1 MLMTSIDITSNQRE
15 HGKIHGSH
23 HGSKSCE
30 ICSLVASIKWLQ
42 SLTQW
47 YFMHSP
53 PHRRS
58 LSSEPLIITIR
69 KGTVFQQKSWTHRC
83 GAKIGWYGLL
93 ILLIWAGSEEMRYL
107 ALPDAHC
114 TSEVGLADRAGLHGG
129 IAAREQYHQ
138 RNVMDPD
145 TSKCLRYVHLND
157 FDLSMWPSY
166 QFEGI

>member
-1 MLMTSIDITSNQRE
+1 MTSIDITSNQRE

-47 YFMHSP
+47 YRFAG
-53 PHRRS
+53 RRS

-83 GAKIGWYGLL
+83 GLRRLADMGCWYWYGLAAKKWDTWHCL
-93 ILLIWAGSEEMRYL
+93 MHIAHLRSDLLTGLDYMVALLPESSTTKEMSWTQI
-107 ALPDAHC
+107 P
-114 TSEVGLADRAGLHGG
+114 
-129 IAAREQYHQ
+129 
-138 RNVMDPD
+138 RNVSDM
-145 TSKCLRYVHLND
+145 CILND
-157 FDLSMWPSY
+157 FDLSMWTSY